1 MFCTIR
7 VMFVQDDVADSLI
20 KMISDAM
27 DELNIT
33 NPAKMNCDVGP
44 VINMEALDRLN
55 KHVDYI
61 SGISGNGKVIKE
73 LKLNNNLNGYYFA
86 PRIYEIKSI
95 EDLKSEVFGPI
106 LHVIRYNI
114 KDIEKLT
121 NQVNSTG
128 YGLTFC
134 IHSRLDKN
142 IELFISSIRAGNIY
156 VNRNQIGAVVG
167 SQPFGGMGN
176 SGTGPKAGGPLYLH
190 KFAVE
195 KTISTDLTAWGGDI
209 KLMSE
214 V

>member
-1 MFCTIR
+1 M
-7 VMFVQDDVADSLI
+7 
-20 KMISDAM
+20 
-27 DELNIT
+27 
-33 NPAKMNCDVGP
+33 
-44 VINMEALDRLN
+44 
-55 KHVDYI
+55 
-61 SGISGNGKVIKE
+61 
-73 LKLNNNLNGYYFA
+73 
-86 PRIYEIKSI
+86 
-95 EDLKSEVFGPI
+95 
-106 LHVIRYNI
+106 HVIRYNI
-114 KDIEKLT
+114 KDIEKLSS
-121 NQVNSTG
+121 QVNSTG